1 MIEKQDVPTLRRSSG
16 GSQHPAKAGIW
27 QALEEHGDGYQLHG
41 MHIHLFLSH
50 LYQSVDAK
58 HLASRGVVRIHGL
71 PPALFGSPKGQIH
84 SDRPERRH
92 TKQRWPGARKEEDP
106 GADITS

>member
-16 GSQHPAKAGIW
+16 GSQHPAKAGTW

-58 HLASRGVVRIHGL
+58 HLASRGTVRIRGL
-71 PPALFGSPKGQIH
+71 PPARVAVQSLSVD
-84 SDRPERRH
+84 SRERPA
-92 TKQRWPGARKEEDP
+92 KAN
-106 GADITS
+106 SF

>member
-16 GSQHPAKAGIW
+16 GSQHPAKAGTW

-71 PPALFGSPKGQIH
+71 PPARVAVQSLSVD
-84 SDRPERRH
+84 SRERPA
-92 TKQRWPGARKEEDP
+92 KAN
-106 GADITS
+106 SF

>member
-27 QALEEHGDGYQLHG
+27 QALEEHGDGTNFMGCTFTSFFHTYINRLTRSTLRPAAWFESTACHQP
-41 MHIHLFLSH
+41 
-50 LYQSVDAK
+50 Y
-58 HLASRGVVRIHGL
+58 LAARRGKFILTGRKDGT
-71 PPALFGSPKGQIH
+71 P
-84 SDRPERRH
+84 
-92 TKQRWPGARKEEDP
+92 QRWPGARKEEDP

>member
-16 GSQHPAKAGIW
+16 GSQHPAKAGTW

-58 HLASRGVVRIHGL
+58 HLAPIRPAAKAAGYARRIGN
-71 PPALFGSPKGQIH
+71 LFAQG
-84 SDRPERRH
+84 
-92 TKQRWPGARKEEDP
+92 
-106 GADITS
+106 